1 MFDLAGPYCGDG
13 LEEPDPAALF
23 LPRYALPVRW
33 RVFDHCVRTPV
44 LRRRRRGTDDPSG
57 QSFRDALL

>member
-33 RVFDHCVRTPV
+33 GVFDPSAEFT
-44 LRRRRRGTDDPSG
+44 GTY
-57 QSFRDALL
+57 ATLY

>member
-23 LPRYALPVRW
+23 YLDMLYQYAGVCLTIVSA
-33 RVFDHCVRTPV
+33 H
-44 LRRRRRGTDDPSG
+44 
-57 QSFRDALL
+57 QS

>member
-23 LPRYALPVRW
+23 FTSICFTSTLA
-33 RVFDHCVRTPV
+33 CV
-44 LRRRRRGTDDPSG
+44 
-57 QSFRDALL
+57 